1 MPRTVG
7 LTKSLTPG
15 KQSSVE
21 RPRGL
26 TQDLFKSIRT
36 DSYSCD
42 FDGIDDY
49 VNCATGTKI
58 DFLATSGATLSY
70 WVKFDSFSGG
80 QEAIGVITSGK
91 AFYLGIYSNWY
102 VYGGMPNSGASYGYP
117 FSSGAS
123 FVTGQWYHLVMTA
136 GGGGSSE
143 DIKVYVNADERGS
156 YSYSPDASK
165 KPLVNFLLGGANSAS
180 SGVTLANAIDGHV
193 DEVAIWDEPLDADEI
208 VSIYNSGSPT
218 ELRRRVGNYDSA
230 SNLWAYWRG
239 GDTGSDH
246 KTTTLTEQMGTGYDG
261 TLVGGASFV
270 LDSP

>member
-15 KQSSVE
+15 KQSSAE

-42 FDGIDDY
+42 FDGVDDY
-49 VNCATGTKI
+49 VNCATGTNI
-58 DFLATSGATLSY
+58 DFLHNGGTLSY
-70 WVKFDSFSGG
+70 WVKFD
-80 QEAIGVITSGK
+80 AINAYGINGIGISTSGK
-91 AFYLGIYSNWY
+91 QFYMGCWGNSYTYS
-102 VYGGMPNSGASYGYP
+102 GY
-117 FSSGAS
+117 
-123 FVTGQWYHLVMTA
+123 Q
-136 GGGGSSE
+136 GGSSYGS
-143 DIKVYVNADERGS
+143 IWPALSTGTWYHFVLTGTSGGAVKTYVNASEKSSQIFTPGS
-156 YSYSPDASK
+156 SLTP
-165 KPLVNFLLGGANSAS
+165 PVNFLLGGTNSAS
-180 SGVTLANAIDGHV
+180 SGITFANGIDGHV
-193 DEVAIWDEPLDADEI
+193 DEVAIWNEPLDADEI

-246 KTTTLTEQMGTGYDG
+246 KTTSLTEQMGTGYDG